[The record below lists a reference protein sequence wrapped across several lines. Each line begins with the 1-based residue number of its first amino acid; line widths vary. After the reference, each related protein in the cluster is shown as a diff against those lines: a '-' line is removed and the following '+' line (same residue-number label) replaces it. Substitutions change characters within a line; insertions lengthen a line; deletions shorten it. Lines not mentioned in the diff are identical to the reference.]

1 MGGGRRLRGPLTR
14 ALENASY
21 EVLPL
26 RSAEES
32 VVMHVPLD
40 VPLTVTST
48 EAKGLTP
55 TLELTERLA
64 GHGYRVAPHLAARL
78 VKGLFALGRDHPVV
92 EGSWPCAGMG
102 VAETTIPVRTTSF
115 DRDYGLAA

>member
-1 MGGGRRLRGPLTR
+1 MSGSAAPAWRLPRSDPRRLRVRGGGGRRLRGPVTR

-32 VVMHVPLD
+32 VVAHVPLD

-48 EAKGLTP
+48 
-55 TLELTERLA
+55 
-64 GHGYRVAPHLAARL
+64 
-78 VKGLFALGRDHPVV
+78 
-92 EGSWPCAGMG
+92 
-102 VAETTIPVRTTSF
+102 
-115 DRDYGLAA
+115 